1 MNPLERILIEKAG
14 REHGFENVL
23 PDQDDAVLLG
33 SARHRVQVK
42 IIADNSVWLLK
53 LPVGLLT
60 HELERSFPRIEC
72 NQGQFIAPSID
83 LLTQLLSRAAALAQ
97 SLPNQAEIDYESEVQ
112 KTLAKLPPNGTEIEC
127 MVRQRIG
134 QSTFRKAMMDYWGQA
149 CSVTGIDVPEVLR
162 ASHAKPWAECGND
175 AERLDVYNGFLLA
188 ANLDALFDR
197 FLISFDDSGE
207 ILISMR
213 LTEEHRLS
221 LGLHQKL
228 GLRWLAAEHLPYLQ
242 YHSRLFFE
250 GCHIRRC
257 PDYP

>member
-23 PDQDDAVLLG
+23 PDQGDAVVLG

-42 IIADNSVWLLK
+42 IIFDHSAWLLR
-53 LPVGLLT
+53 LPAGLLT
-60 HELERSFPRIEC
+60 HELKRSFPGIEC
-72 NQGQFIAPSID
+72 AQDQFIAPSLD

-127 MVRQRIG
+127 VVRQRIG
-134 QSTFRKAMMDYWGQA
+134 QNTFRKAMMDYWGEA

-162 ASHAKPWAECGND
+162 ASHAKPWADCGND
-175 AERLDVYNGFLLA
+175 AERLDVYNGFLLS

-197 FLISFDDSGE
+197 FLISFDDNGMMLMSPH
-207 ILISMR
+207 
-213 LTEEHRLS
+213 LTEEQRLALGLDQDLS
-221 LGLHQKL
+221 LH
-228 GLRWLAAEHLPYLQ
+228 WLAEEHLPYLQ
-242 YHSRLFFE
+242 YHRHLFFE
-250 GCHIRRC
+250 GCKIA
-257 PDYP
+257 